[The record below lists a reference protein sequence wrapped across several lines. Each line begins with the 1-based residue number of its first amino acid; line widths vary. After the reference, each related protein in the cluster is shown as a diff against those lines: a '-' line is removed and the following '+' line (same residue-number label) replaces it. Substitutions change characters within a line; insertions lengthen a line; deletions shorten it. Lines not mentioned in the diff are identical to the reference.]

1 MRTHHAEWR
10 ESFPESPR
18 SLPAWPGSLERLL
31 GDDQLSI
38 FDSSRSPWTQRML
51 SVLRIVAGIL
61 YFEHGTQKM
70 FDLPPIGTTHIYH
83 LVSQQGLAGILETFG
98 GLAILV
104 GLLTRPIAFI
114 LAGEM
119 AVAYFQVHIR
129 RSFFPINNRGD
140 NVVLF
145 CFLFVYLVFAG
156 GGPWSLDAVIGRSKR
171 RRLSRTLPHD
181 SSLHPRRI
189 DLEDRRRD
197 AV

>member
-104 GLLTRPIAFI
+104 GLLTRPVAFI

-145 CFLFVYLVFAG
+145 CFLFGYLVFAG

-189 DLEDRRRD
+189 DLENRRRD